1 MQISFRIPMDVDD
14 RSEFQ
19 NADAVVAMARALEDA
34 GVDACHLTDHPAPTA
49 KWREAGGHDAL
60 DPFAA
65 LAFVAAAAR
74 RLKLHTN
81 IVVLPYRNPFL
92 AAKSAA
98 TLDVLSEGR
107 LILGV
112 GGGYMRG
119 EFAALGVDF
128 DTRGA
133 QLDTALETM
142 KAVWRGET
150 VVRQTPTFNAVGNMA
165 RPLPVQQPNPPIW
178 IGGNGDRAMRRAVE
192 HGDGWS
198 PFFASGDMQKTT
210 RTDEISSLKQLGEKL
225 DQLRGMLA
233 RAGRSG
239 PYDICAPLAGG
250 LDIGRDAD
258 VGKLI
263 SQAERLAAMGVTWVT
278 VVTPHPSLSDYLK
291 TVDWFGKELA
301 PAIKAL

>member
-14 RSEFQ
+14 RAEFQ
-19 NADAVVAMARALEDA
+19 NADAVVAMARGLEDG

-74 RLKLHTN
+74 KLKLHTN

-119 EFAALGVDF
+119 EFAALGADT

-133 QLDTALETM
+133 KLDRALETM

-150 VVRQTPTFNAVGNMA
+150 VGRETPTFNAVGNMP
-165 RPLPVQQPNPPIW
+165 RPLPVQNPHPPIW

-198 PFFASGDMQKTT
+198 P
-210 RTDEISSLKQLGEKL
+210 
-225 DQLRGMLA
+225 
-233 RAGRSG
+233 
-239 PYDICAPLAGG
+239 
-250 LDIGRDAD
+250 
-258 VGKLI
+258 
-263 SQAERLAAMGVTWVT
+263 
-278 VVTPHPSLSDYLK
+278 
-291 TVDWFGKELA
+291 
-301 PAIKAL
+301 